1 MEDLQL
7 TGFPP
12 EDRARQAD
20 KIVKNPANYKICEG
34 CDSIVLAKAHTCP
47 NCASYRFQ
55 EGPASVVAQARLL
68 GKRELQRVADAVQE
82 RCRSPRDLVWID
94 FSDVAH
100 LDFRALAEFVQSQ
113 ERQRHRGTS
122 IWITGL
128 TPYLRALFHVAGQG
142 PALSRLEW
150 RVPVEEGGRMGREDA
165 RRSYG
170 SAPDDGTEP
179 VEI

>member
-1 MEDLQL
+1 MRAAVASRASI
-7 TGFPP
+7 GV
-12 EDRARQAD
+12 DRPTYQWEPARGQGGTALRLF
-20 KIVKNPANYKICEG
+20 G
-34 CDSIVLAKAHTCP
+34 
-47 NCASYRFQ
+47 
-55 EGPASVVAQARLL
+55 LL

>member
-1 MEDLQL
+1 M
-7 TGFPP
+7 
-12 EDRARQAD
+12 RAAVASRVPVGAERPTFQWE
-20 KIVKNPANYKICEG
+20 PARG
-34 CDSIVLAKAHTCP
+34 QGGTSL
-47 NCASYRFQ
+47 RLF
-55 EGPASVVAQARLL
+55 GLL
-68 GKRELQRVADAVQE
+68 GRRELQRVTDAVQE

-94 FSDVAH
+94 FADVAH

-113 ERQRHRGTS
+113 ERQRHRGAS
-122 IWITGL
+122 IWFTGL

-150 RVPVEEGGRMGREDA
+150 RVPVEGVGKTGREDT

-170 SAPDDGTEP
+170 SAPNDGSSER